1 MDLQTIE
8 ALGKKKY
15 PNYLLLGQEAF
26 LEDYFIKTV
35 KTSLDQ
41 DQDLEI
47 SYFDLTEI
55 SIDQVIDEANT
66 FSFFQPFRLIVVD
79 NFSLLNSQSQ
89 VKVSDKSLDY
99 LLTYIKDPNPD
110 SVIIWRSP
118 NAQVDKRKKLTKV
131 FLGLKASLDFST
143 LTEKEV
149 ETIVSQKAQMLQ
161 LKIDKGLVKKLL
173 ERTLYQLSQS
183 VRELEKLK
191 TYSLSGQPIN
201 QEVMV
206 ALVPRAIES
215 DVFELTKAILSKQ
228 VKKANQI
235 YQDLLLQKHEP
246 IAILALIASQFRLM
260 IQVKILQQ
268 NGYGQ
273 QDMASDLGVHAYRVK
288 LASQSSSQY
297 PLDQLKKLY
306 LYMIDMDFQLKTGQT
321 DKDMFFSLV
330 LLHFI
335 RM

>member
-55 SIDQVIDEANT
+55 TIDQVIDEANT
-66 FSFFQPFRLIVVD
+66 YSFFQPFRLIVVD

-99 LLTYIKDPNPD
+99 LLAYIKDPNPD

-118 NAQVDKRKKLTKV
+118 NAQVDKRKKLTKA

-161 LKIDKGLVKKLL
+161 LTLDKGLVKKLL

>member
-35 KTSLDQ
+35 KASLDQ

-55 SIDQVIDEANT
+55 TIDQVIDEANT
-66 FSFFQPFRLIVVD
+66 YSFFQPFRLIVVD

-99 LLTYIKDPNPD
+99 LLAYIKDPNPD

-118 NAQVDKRKKLTKV
+118 NAQVDKRKKLTKA
-131 FLGLKASLDFST
+131 FLGLKTSLDFST

-149 ETIVSQKAQMLQ
+149 ETIVYQKAQILQ
-161 LKIDKGLVKKLL
+161 LKIDKGLIKKLL